1 MSSKCSGTGPGSQY
15 ELATEYACM
24 NGAPSLTIAGCGG
37 NGGLWTPNLQKREF
51 LIDIDI
57 LVKF

>member
-1 MSSKCSGTGPGSQY
+1 
-15 ELATEYACM
+15 M